1 MNITA
6 GLLGMIPESVK
17 PRIMRMLSWPCIQ
30 ERFTKGLIQSALGR
44 NVSEDEY
51 ILLDDGKWIKMA
63 NVLKYPY
70 FKRAI
75 EKVTF
80 CFVVNRSF
88 KLRCF

>member
-6 GLLGMIPESVK
+6 GLLGMIPWTTVK
-17 PRIMRMLSWPCIQ
+17 SMIMRTLSRPWMQ
-30 ERFTKGLIQSALGR
+30 ERFTKRLIQRALGR

-75 EKVTF
+75 KKVTF
-80 CFVVNRSF
+80 CFVANRSF
-88 KLRCF
+88 KLR